1 MDLLVVNCNVLTDA
15 TLFTINSDSYCYNNL
30 YYFEENQ
37 EVTSY
42 KGKILVLSSLICCL
56 KVL

>member
-1 MDLLVVNCNVLTDA
+1 MDLLVVNCNVSIDA
-15 TLFTINSDSYCYNNL
+15 TLFTINSNSYCYNKL
-30 YYFEENQ
+30 YYFEENE
-37 EVTSY
+37 EVISY